1 MSWAK
6 GLGAALA
13 GTLTGLAESAEAEDK
28 KREEITKLGLA
39 QRIKNIEDAKKL
51 QKSSEKKRQEQDS
64 FVSTFA
70 GKFGFMNEETQ
81 KIEPLSEAQA
91 LEIYTMTSGDPAKAL
106 ELITDPKKQI
116 SFKGVGKVE
125 EIKPVSELAGF
136 DQTLEAFQQMKP
148 AGGLFG
154 RGRYEAVARELENQ
168 TKTLGL
174 PSEIEVPQLR
184 KAIGTGLSIAATK
197 DPSVHAVGQFEW
209 SDATGTK
216 RTAEGFMGTNGDR
229 IMYDPTTGEQIAP
242 PANAQFVKKPTRTED
257 VKTLSAR
264 VLEIDSKLSTPDFG
278 KAATALN
285 AAELGVMNLKTT
297 YDQMTPLAL
306 DRTVYSTTAGLI
318 GNTIKKAESE
328 IAGIRFVFG
337 AGSDKVKRD
346 ASSTIDQIDNFV
358 SNNIRATEPAMK
370 AKVLQALQVRA
381 AYAYLQSE
389 GDTRPSDADLK
400 RAIEQFSA
408 TSPEEFI
415 DKALNNWRIA
425 TTSLDNLHAQY
436 LRRPEFKTAQNAINR
451 GGTDADGYRAWM
463 DDRTPEKP
471 SVDLP
476 MLFAYAEDDA
486 SKIVVNPKV
495 EMPKPEPSKKTPE
508 GVEVTLK
515 NGTKAIIKDGQV
527 SVPGGTKTISVQ
539 QAISAGLLDESSIK

>member
-1 MSWAK
+1 MSWAR

-13 GTLTGLAESAEAEDK
+13 GTLTGLAESAKAEDK
-28 KREEITKLGLA
+28 KREEITKLSLA
-39 QRIKNIEDAKKL
+39 QRIKNIESAKKL
-51 QKSSEKKRQEQDS
+51 QQEGMQKRRQQDE

-70 GKFGFMNEETQ
+70 GKFGFLNESTN
-81 KIEPLSEAQA
+81 KIEPLTEAQA
-91 LEIYTMTSGDPAKAL
+91 LEVYSLTGGNKEKAL
-106 ELITDPKKQI
+106 ELITDPKKKI
-116 SFKGVGKVE
+116 TFRGVGEVQD
-125 EIKPVSELAGF
+125 IKPLQELAGV
-136 DQTLEAFQQMKP
+136 DQTLEAFQQAKP

-154 RGRYEAVARELENQ
+154 KGRYEAVANEIENQ
-168 TKTLGL
+168 TKALGL
-174 PSEIEVPQLR
+174 PSQIEVPQLR

-209 SDATGTK
+209 TDATGTK

-229 IMYDPTTGEQIAP
+229 LMYDPTTGEQVAP
-242 PANAQFVKKPTRTED
+242 PANAQFVKKPTRTEE
-257 VKTLSAR
+257 VKTLSAQ

-306 DRTVYSTTAGLI
+306 DRTVYSTAAGLI
-318 GNTIKKAESE
+318 GNAIKKAESE

-337 AGSDKVKRD
+337 AGGDQVDRD

-358 SNNIRATEPAMK
+358 SSNIRATDPAMK

-400 RAIEQFSA
+400 RAVEQFSA

-415 DKALNNWRIA
+415 AKALNNWRIA

-436 LRRPEFKTAQNAINR
+436 LKRPEFKTAQNAINR
-451 GGTDADGYRAWM
+451 GGADADGYRAWM

-495 EMPKPEPSKKTPE
+495 EMPKPEPSKKTTE

-515 NGTKAIIKDGQV
+515 NGVKATIKDGRV
-527 SVPGGTKTISVQ
+527 SVPGGTKTISIQ
-539 QAISAGLLDESSIK
+539 EAIGAGLLDESSIK

>member
-6 GLGAALA
+6 GLGAALSGA
-13 GTLTGLAESAEAEDK
+13 LTGFAEAAETEDK
-28 KREEITKLGLA
+28 KRDEITKLGLA
-39 QRIKNIEDAKKL
+39 QRLKNIEDAKKL
-51 QKSSEKKRQEQDS
+51 QKASEKKRQEQDS

-136 DQTLEAFQQMKP
+136 DQTLEAFKQSKP

-154 RGRYEAVARELENQ
+154 KGRYEAVAREIENQ
-168 TKTLGL
+168 TKALGL

-184 KAIGTGLSIAATK
+184 KAIGTGLSIVAKK
-197 DPSVHAVGQFEW
+197 DASVHAVGQFEW
-209 SDATGTK
+209 TDETGATQ
-216 RTAEGFMGTNGDR
+216 TAEGFMGTNGDR
-229 IMYDPTTGEQIAP
+229 IMYDPNTGKQIGP
-242 PANAQFVKKPTRTED
+242 PANAQFVKKPTRTEE
-257 VKTLSAR
+257 VKTLSAE
-264 VLEIDSKLSTPDFG
+264 VLDLNAKLVTTDFE

-285 AAELGVMNLKTT
+285 ASELGVMNLKTT
-297 YDQMTPLAL
+297 YDQMTPFAL
-306 DRTVYSTTAGLI
+306 DRAVYSTTAGLI
-318 GNTIKKAESE
+318 GNVIKKAESE

-337 AGSDKVKRD
+337 AGSDKVERD
-346 ASSTIDQIDNFV
+346 ASSTIDQIDTFV

-400 RAIEQFSA
+400 RAVEQFSA
-408 TSPEEFI
+408 TSPELFI
-415 DKALNNWRIA
+415 EKAMNNWKIA
-425 TTSLDNLHAQY
+425 TTSLDNLHNQY
-436 LRRPEFKTAQNAINR
+436 LKRPEFKQAQNAINR
-451 GGTDADGYRAWM
+451 NDKDVDVWEAWM
-463 DDRTPEKP
+463 DYAVPEKP
-471 SVDLP
+471 EVELP
-476 MLFAYAEDDA
+476 VLFARAEDDA
-486 SKIVVNPKV
+486 SKIVINPKIQ
-495 EMPKPEPSKKTPE
+495 MPKPEARETQSE

-527 SVPGGTKTISVQ
+527 SVPGGSKTISVQ
-539 QAISAGLLDESSIK
+539 QAISAGLLDKSSIK